1 MTVWYGARDG
11 CVVPRLGMA
20 KSSTQERRAAWL
32 RGFEESG
39 LSLAEFCRREGLAY
53 STVLNWRRLAR
64 EAAGASVSP
73 AFVVVEALPPEPEP
87 EPPAVSIMDECGER
101 TVAAGGPARNEGFET
116 EDADGETGAA
126 SRTTGDSGP
135 PQPPP
140 LRVELLLPGGVV
152 LRIFTGARD
161 SGGRGGG
168 GSGGTGCQERTG
180 MRGGAS

>member
-1 MTVWYGARDG
+1 
-11 CVVPRLGMA
+11 MA
-20 KSSTQERRAAWL
+20 KSSSQERRAAWL

-39 LSLAEFCRREGLAY
+39 LSLAEFCRREGLAC

-64 EAAGASVSP
+64 EAASASVSRD
-73 AFVVVEALPPEPEP
+73 FVVVEALPPEPEP

-101 TVAAGGPARNEGFET
+101 TVAAGGPARNEGFDT
-116 EDADGETGAA
+116 EAAAGEAGAA

-135 PQPPP
+135 PDPPP
-140 LRVELLLPGGVV
+140 LRVELLLPGGAV

-168 GSGGTGCQERTG
+168 GSGGTDSRAWAV
-180 MRGGAS
+180 MKGGAS

>member
-1 MTVWYGARDG
+1 
-11 CVVPRLGMA
+11 MA

-39 LSLAEFCRREGLAY
+39 LSVAEFCRREGLAY
-53 STVLNWRRLAR
+53 STVLNWRRQAR

-87 EPPAVSIMDECGER
+87 PAVPVMNERGER
-101 TVAAGGPARNEGFET
+101 TVAAGGPARSEGFDT
-116 EDADGETGAA
+116 EYTDAEAGVL
-126 SRTTGDSGP
+126 SRTAGNSGP
-135 PQPPP
+135 PEPPP
-140 LRVELLLPGGVV
+140 LRVELLLPGGAV

-168 GSGGTGCQERTG
+168 GMGCPGRTAMKGGV
-180 MRGGAS
+180 S

>member
-11 CVVPRLGMA
+11 CVVPRLRMA
-20 KSSTQERRAAWL
+20 KSSSQERRAAWL

-53 STVLNWRRLAR
+53 STVLNWRRQAR
-64 EAAGASVSP
+64 EAACAPVSP

-87 EPPAVSIMDECGER
+87 PAVRGVNEGGKR
-101 TVAAGGPARNEGFET
+101 TVAAGGPARSEGFET

-126 SRTTGDSGP
+126 CRTTGDSGP

-152 LRIFTGARD
+152 LRIFTGVRD
-161 SGGRGGG
+161 SGG
-168 GSGGTGCQERTG
+168 GGTGCQERTA
-180 MRGGAS
+180 MKGGAS

>member
-1 MTVWYGARDG
+1 MTVGYGGRGLGDM
-11 CVVPRLGMA
+11 PRLGMA
-20 KSSTQERRAAWL
+20 KSSSQERRAAWL

-39 LSLAEFCRREGLAY
+39 LSVAEFCRREGLAY

-64 EAAGASVSP
+64 EAACTPVSP
-73 AFVVVEALPPEPEP
+73 AFVVVEALPPEP

-101 TVAAGGPARNEGFET
+101 TVAAGGPARSEGFET

-135 PQPPP
+135 PEPPP
-140 LRVELLLPGGVV
+140 LRVELLLPGGMV

-168 GSGGTGCQERTG
+168 GAGCQERTA
-180 MRGGAS
+180 MKGGAA

>member
-1 MTVWYGARDG
+1 
-11 CVVPRLGMA
+11 MA
-20 KSSTQERRAAWL
+20 KSSSQERRAAWL

-64 EAAGASVSP
+64 KAAGASVSP

-87 EPPAVSIMDECGER
+87 PAVPVMNERGER
-101 TVAAGGPARNEGFET
+101 TVAAGGPARSEGFET
-116 EDADGETGAA
+116 EDAGADGETGAA
-126 SRTTGDSGP
+126 FRAAGDSGP
-135 PQPPP
+135 PEPPP
-140 LRVELLLPGGVV
+140 LRVELLLPGGAV

-168 GSGGTGCQERTG
+168 GTGYQERTA
-180 MRGGAS
+180 MKGGAS